1 MATTS
6 EKTMGKTTEI
16 TTSETTNETT
26 TTTPPPPP
34 PPPTTTTTPSTTGS
48 TTTTRSEISTRT
60 LGTKMTNLTTSN
72 APRGLQDRSCEG
84 LMYAILL
91 TLMVLYEK

>member
-6 EKTMGKTTEI
+6 KKTMGKTSEI

-34 PPPTTTTTPSTTGS
+34 TTTTPPSTES
-48 TTTTRSEISTRT
+48 TTTTSSETSTRT
-60 LGTKMTNLTTSN
+60 LGTKTTYLTTSG
-72 APRGLQDRSCEG
+72 APRGLQGRSCEG